1 MPFETPLALLALVS
15 VIPLIILY
23 LLRPKP
29 LLVKI
34 PSVMFLMQVEEKKRF
49 FTSITKLIKDPLFLI
64 QLLVLI
70 LLALAAAAPYI
81 ITNEPLSDEHTVL
94 VIDMSASMQT
104 ESRFQEA
111 TSKAGDYVSKENSIV
126 LAHNIPVILL
136 EGQDATTTKEA
147 LSSLKAG
154 ATVADI
160 SAAMGTGMRMLLSEG
175 GGRLVVISDFTN
187 WEGEDPVSAKNL
199 AESNSIKV
207 EFVQIGKTTDNIGII
222 QGRLETTENGYNY
235 NCVIKNYGDSDQNIP
250 VEITNTDGNS
260 ETNSIDLTVKAKS
273 TEQFVLQNLSTGTTT
288 IKINRDD
295 SLPAD
300 NIAYVSVP
308 KVSNKRVLFVSDQSL
323 LPSMTSVS
331 LMPGIQTTSATGVPQ
346 DLTQFSVVVVAKANQ
361 SLSSSEIS
369 LLSSYINS
377 GGKAVFIASDSLAAQ
392 GTDLE
397 LQKLLPVRTSNVTK
411 TEKGLGMKV
420 NQSTRLTD
428 DLDLDEIAVYKYLN
442 ATARLDTTTLIVSE
456 KGDVPILAYGTVGE
470 GTVVYV
476 GFSDQLGE
484 DSWNNFHNLPDFPV
498 FWFKLVGWLGGS
510 GDISEYNLKTG
521 AVSTL
526 AKEQEITTPNGKEI
540 TKKVL
545 YSSAGLYEVAGRT
558 IAVNLYNDKES
569 DTALDGS
576 DVISR
581 ASVKDEPSVVKAT
594 TYESKNY
601 LDTIMIALVFIL
613 VILELYIIKKRGEL

>member
-1 MPFETPLALLALVS
+1 MPFETPLALLALAS

-34 PSVMFLMQVEEKKRF
+34 PSVMFLMQAEEKKRF
-49 FTSITKLIKDPLFLI
+49 FTSITKLVKDPLFLI

-94 VIDMSASMQT
+94 VIDASASMQN
-104 ESRFQEA
+104 ENRFQEA
-111 TSKAGDYVSKENSIV
+111 ISKAEDYVSKKNSIV
-126 LAHNIPVILL
+126 IAHNIPVTLL

-147 LSSLKAG
+147 LSSVKAG

-160 SAAMGTGMRMLLSEG
+160 SAAMGVGMRMLSDG
-175 GGRLVVISDFTN
+175 GGRLIVISDFTN
-187 WEGEDPVSAKNL
+187 WEGEDPVSAKSL
-199 AESNSIKV
+199 AESYGLKV
-207 EFVQIGKTTDNIGII
+207 EFVQIGKTTDNVGII
-222 QGRLETTENGYNY
+222 QGRLETTESGYTY
-235 NCVIKNYGDSDQNIP
+235 NCVIKNYGGSDQNVP
-250 VEITNTDGNS
+250 VEITTTDGNS
-260 ETNSIDLTVKAKS
+260 VTKNIDLTVKTKS
-273 TEQFVLQNLSTGTTT
+273 TQQFVLENLSTGITT

-295 SLPAD
+295 SLPVD

-308 KVSNKRVLFVSDQSL
+308 KISNKRVLFVSDQSL

-346 DLTQFSVVVVAKANQ
+346 DLTKFSVVVVAKTNQ

-369 LLSSYINS
+369 LLSSYINT
-377 GGKAVFIASDSLAAQ
+377 GGKVVFIASDGLAAQ
-392 GTDLE
+392 STDLE
-397 LQKLLPVRTSNVTK
+397 LQKLLPVRTSNVTE
-411 TEKGLGMKV
+411 TEKGIDMKV

-442 ATARLDTTTLIVSE
+442 ATPRLDTTTLIVSD
-456 KGDVPILAYGTVGE
+456 KDVPLLAFGTVGE

-484 DSWNNFHNLPDFPV
+484 DSWNNFHNLPEFPV

-526 AKEQEITTPNGKEI
+526 AKEQEITTPDGIE
-540 TKKVL
+540 TTSRVL

-569 DTALDGS
+569 DTTIDAS

-581 ASVKDEPSVVKAT
+581 ASTKDGPSVVRAT

-601 LDTIMIALVFIL
+601 LDTIMIALVLIL

>member
-1 MPFETPLALLALVS
+1 MAFETPLALLALAS

-29 LLVKI
+29 LMVRI

-64 QLLVLI
+64 QLVVLI

-94 VIDMSASMQT
+94 VMDMSASMQT
-104 ESRFQEA
+104 ENRFQEA
-111 TSKAGDYVSKENSIV
+111 INEAEDYVSKKNSIV
-126 LAHNIPVILL
+126 LAHNIPVTLI
-136 EGQDATTTKEA
+136 EGQDATTAQAT
-147 LSSLKAG
+147 LSSLKPG

-160 SAAMGTGMRMLLSEG
+160 SAAMGTGMRMLSQG
-175 GGRLVVISDFTN
+175 GGRLIVISDFTN

-199 AESNSIKV
+199 AESYGLKV
-207 EFVQIGKTTDNIGII
+207 EFVQIGNNADNIGII
-222 QGRLETTENGYNY
+222 QGRLETTQSGYTY
-235 NCVIKNYGDSDQNIP
+235 NCVLKNYGSSDQNVP
-250 VEITNTDGNS
+250 VEITTTDGESVTKN
-260 ETNSIDLTVKAKS
+260 IDLPVKAKS
-273 TEQFVLQNLSTGTTT
+273 TQQFVLTNMSTGITT

-300 NIAYVSVP
+300 NTAYVSVP
-308 KVSNKRVLFVSDQSL
+308 RVSNKRVLFVSDQSL

-331 LMPGIQTTSATGVPQ
+331 LMPGIQTTLATGVPQ
-346 DLTQFSVVVVAKANQ
+346 DLARFSVVVVAKANQ
-361 SLSSSEIS
+361 SLSSGEIS
-369 LLSSYINS
+369 LLSSYING
-377 GGKAVFIASDSLAAQ
+377 GGKVIFIASDGLAAQ
-392 GTDLE
+392 GADLE
-397 LQKLLPVRTSNVTK
+397 LQKLLPVRTSNIIE
-411 TEKGLGMKV
+411 TERGLQMKV

-428 DLDLDEIAVYKYLN
+428 DLALDEIAVYKYLN
-442 ATARLDTTTLIVSE
+442 ATPRLGTTSLVVAD
-456 KGDVPILAYGTVGE
+456 KGTPMLAFGTVGE

-484 DSWNNFHNLPDFPV
+484 GAWNNFHNLPDFPV

-526 AKEQEITTPNGKEI
+526 AKEQQITTPDGTEN
-540 TKKVL
+540 TKRVL

-569 DTALDGS
+569 DTTIDAT
-576 DVISR
+576 DVMER
-581 ASVKDEPSVVKAT
+581 ASSKDEPSVVRAT

-601 LDTIMIALVFIL
+601 LDTIMIALVLLL

>member
-1 MPFETPLALLALVS
+1 MAFETPLALLALAS

-29 LLVKI
+29 LMVRI

-94 VIDMSASMQT
+94 VMDMSASMQT
-104 ESRFQEA
+104 ENRFQEA
-111 TSKAGDYVSKENSIV
+111 INEAEDYVSKKNSIV
-126 LAHNIPVILL
+126 LAHNIPVTLL
-136 EGQDATTTKEA
+136 EGQDATTAQATI
-147 LSSLKAG
+147 SSLKPG

-160 SAAMGTGMRMLLSEG
+160 SAAMGTGMRMLSQG
-175 GGRLVVISDFTN
+175 GGRLIVISDFTN

-199 AESNSIKV
+199 AESYGIKV
-207 EFVQIGKTTDNIGII
+207 EFVQIGNTADNIGII
-222 QGRLETTENGYNY
+222 QGRLETTQSGYTY
-235 NCVIKNYGDSDQNIP
+235 NCVLKNYGSSDQNVP
-250 VEITNTDGNS
+250 VEITTTDGESVTKN
-260 ETNSIDLTVKAKS
+260 IDLPVKAKS
-273 TEQFVLQNLSTGTTT
+273 TQQFVLTNMSTGITT

-300 NIAYVSVP
+300 NTAYVSVP
-308 KVSNKRVLFVSDQSL
+308 RVSNKRVLFVSDQSL

-331 LMPGIQTTSATGVPQ
+331 LMPGIQTTLATGVPQ
-346 DLTQFSVVVVAKANQ
+346 DLARFSVVVVAKANQ
-361 SLSSSEIS
+361 SLSSGEIS
-369 LLSSYINS
+369 LLSSYING
-377 GGKAVFIASDSLAAQ
+377 GGKVIFIASDGLAAQ
-392 GTDLE
+392 DADLE
-397 LQKLLPVRTSNVTK
+397 LQKLLPVRTSNIIE
-411 TEKGLGMKV
+411 TERGLQMKV

-428 DLDLDEIAVYKYLN
+428 DLALDEIAVYKYLN
-442 ATARLDTTTLIVSE
+442 ATPRLGTTSLVVAD
-456 KGDVPILAYGTVGE
+456 KGTPMLAFGTVGE

-484 DSWNNFHNLPDFPV
+484 GAWNNFHNLPDFPV

-526 AKEQEITTPNGKEI
+526 AKEQQITTPDGTEN
-540 TKKVL
+540 TKRVL

-569 DTALDGS
+569 DTTIDAT
-576 DVISR
+576 DVMER
-581 ASVKDEPSVVKAT
+581 ASSKDEPSVVRAT

-601 LDTIMIALVFIL
+601 LDTIMIALVLLL

>member
-1 MPFETPLALLALVS
+1 MAFETPLALLALAS

-29 LLVKI
+29 LMVRI

-49 FTSITKLIKDPLFLI
+49 FTSITKLIKDPLFLL

-94 VIDMSASMQT
+94 VMDMSASMQT
-104 ESRFQEA
+104 GNRFQEA
-111 TSKAGDYVSKENSIV
+111 IAKAEEYVSKKNSIV
-126 LAHNIPVILL
+126 LAHNIPVTLL
-136 EGQDATTTKEA
+136 EGQDATTTQAA
-147 LSSLKAG
+147 LSSLRPG

-160 SAAMGTGMRMLLSEG
+160 SAAMGTGMRMLSQG
-175 GGRLVVISDFTN
+175 GGRLIVISDLTN

-199 AESNSIKV
+199 AESYGLKV
-207 EFVQIGKTTDNIGII
+207 EFVQIGNTADNIGII
-222 QGRLETTENGYNY
+222 QGRLETTQSGYTY
-235 NCVIKNYGDSDQNIP
+235 NCVLKNYGSSDQNVP
-250 VEITNTDGNS
+250 VEITTTDGESVTKN
-260 ETNSIDLTVKAKS
+260 IDLPVKAKS
-273 TEQFVLQNLSTGTTT
+273 TQQFVLTNMSTGITT

-300 NIAYVSVP
+300 DTAYVSVP
-308 KVSNKRVLFVSDQSL
+308 RVSNKRVLFVSDQSL

-331 LMPGIQTTSATGVPQ
+331 LMPGIQTTLATGVPQ
-346 DLTQFSVVVVAKANQ
+346 DLARFSVVVVAKANQ
-361 SLSSSEIS
+361 SLSSGEIS
-369 LLSSYINS
+369 LLSSYING
-377 GGKAVFIASDSLAAQ
+377 GGKVIFIASDSLTAQ
-392 GTDLE
+392 GADLE
-397 LQKLLPVRTSNVTK
+397 LQKLLPVRTSNIIE
-411 TEKGLGMKV
+411 TERGLQMKV

-428 DLDLDEIAVYKYLN
+428 DLALDEIAVYKYLN
-442 ATARLDTTTLIVSE
+442 ATPRLGSTSLVVADEGT
-456 KGDVPILAYGTVGE
+456 PMLAFAAVGE

-484 DSWNNFHNLPDFPV
+484 GAWNNFHNLPDFPV

-526 AKEQEITTPNGKEI
+526 AKEQQITTPDGTEI
-540 TKKVL
+540 TKRVL

-569 DTALDGS
+569 DTTIDAA
-576 DVISR
+576 DVMER
-581 ASVKDEPSVVKAT
+581 ASSKDEPAVVRAT

-601 LDTIMIALVFIL
+601 LDTIMIALVLLL

>member
-1 MPFETPLALLALVS
+1 MAFGTPLALMALLS
-15 VIPLIILY
+15 VIPLIVLY

-29 LLVKI
+29 LVVRI

-70 LLALAAAAPYI
+70 MLSLAAAAPYI

-104 ESRFQEA
+104 DDRFQEA
-111 TSKAGDYVSKENSIV
+111 INKAKDYVSKTNSIV
-126 LAHNIPVILL
+126 LAHNVPVTLL
-136 EGQDATTTKEA
+136 EGQDATTAQKT
-147 LSSLKAG
+147 LSTLRPG

-160 SAAMGTGMRMLLSEG
+160 SAAMGTGMRMLSQG
-175 GGRLVVISDFTN
+175 GGRLIVISDLTN

-199 AESNSIKV
+199 AESYGLKV
-207 EFVQIGKTTDNIGII
+207 EFVKIGNTADNIGII
-222 QGRLETTENGYNY
+222 QGRLETTQSGYTY
-235 NCVIKNYGDSDQNIP
+235 SCVLKNYGGSDRNVPI
-250 VEITNTDGNS
+250 EIITTDGESTVKN
-260 ETNSIDLTVKAKS
+260 IDLPVKAKS
-273 TEQFVLQNLSTGTTT
+273 TQQFILTNMSAGITT
-288 IKINRDD
+288 IKISRDD
-295 SLPAD
+295 SLPVD
-300 NIAYVSVP
+300 NTAYVSIP
-308 KVSNKRVLFVSDQSL
+308 RISNKRILFVSDQSL

-331 LMPGIQTTSATGVPQ
+331 LMPGIGTTSATVVPQ
-346 DLTQFSVVVVAKANQ
+346 DLARFSVVVVAKANQ
-361 SLSSSEIS
+361 SLSSGEIS
-369 LLSSYINS
+369 LLSSYING
-377 GGKAVFIASDSLAAQ
+377 GGKVIFIASDSLAAQ
-392 GTDLE
+392 GADLE
-397 LQKLLPVRTSNVTK
+397 LQKLLPVRTSNIIETQR
-411 TEKGLGMKV
+411 GLQMKV

-428 DLDLDEIAVYKYLN
+428 DLALDDIAIYKYLN
-442 ATARLDTTTLIVSE
+442 ATPRLGTTNLVVSD
-456 KGDVPILAYGTVGE
+456 KGTPMLAFTAVGE

-484 DSWNNFHNLPDFPV
+484 VAWNNFHNLPDFPV

-521 AVSTL
+521 AISTL
-526 AKEQEITTPNGKEI
+526 SKEQQIKTPDGTETTKR
-540 TKKVL
+540 VL

-569 DTALDGS
+569 DTTIDAS
-576 DVISR
+576 DVMER
-581 ASVKDEPSVVKAT
+581 AYSKDGPSIIRTT

-601 LDTIMIALVFIL
+601 LDTIMIALVLLL

>member
-1 MPFETPLALLALVS
+1 MPFETPLALLALAS

-29 LLVKI
+29 LLVQI

-70 LLALAAAAPYI
+70 LLALAAAAPYL

-104 ESRFQEA
+104 ENRFQEA
-111 TSKAGDYVSKENSIV
+111 ISKAEDYVSKENSIV
-126 LAHNIPVILL
+126 LAHNIPVTLL
-136 EGQDATTTKEA
+136 EGQDATTTQEA
-147 LSSLKAG
+147 LSSLKPG
-154 ATVADI
+154 ATVSDL
-160 SAAMGTGMRMLLSEG
+160 SAAMGTGMRMLSEG
-175 GGRLVVISDFTN
+175 GGRLIVISDFTN

-199 AESNSIKV
+199 AESYGLKV
-207 EFVQIGKTTDNIGII
+207 EFVQIGSTADNIGII
-222 QGRLETTENGYNY
+222 QGRLETTQSGYTY
-235 NCVIKNYGDSDQNIP
+235 NSVIKNYGSSDQNVP
-250 VEITNTDGNS
+250 LVITTTDGESVTSN
-260 ETNSIDLTVKAKS
+260 IDLPVKARS
-273 TEQFVLQNLSTGTTT
+273 TQQFVLQNLSTGVTT

-308 KVSNKRVLFVSDQSL
+308 RVSDKRILFVSDQSL

-331 LMPGIQTTSATGVPQ
+331 LMPGIQTTLATGVPQ
-346 DLTQFSVVVVAKANQ
+346 DLARFSVVVVTKMNQ
-361 SLSSSEIS
+361 SLSSGEIS

-377 GGKAVFIASDSLAAQ
+377 GGKVVFIASDSLAAQ
-392 GTDLE
+392 GADLE
-397 LQKLLPVRTSNVTK
+397 LQKLLPVRTANVTE
-411 TEKGLGMKV
+411 TERGLDMRV

-442 ATARLDTTTLIVSE
+442 ATPRLDTTTLIVSD
-456 KGDVPILAYGTVGE
+456 KGAPMLAYGTVGE

-484 DSWNNFHNLPDFPV
+484 DSWNNFHNLPEFPV

-526 AKEQEITTPNGKEI
+526 AKEQEITTPDGVE
-540 TKKVL
+540 TTSRVL

-569 DTALDGS
+569 DTTIDGS
-576 DVISR
+576 DVIER
-581 ASVKDEPSVVKAT
+581 ASVKDEPSVVRAT
-594 TYESKNY
+594 TYESKKY
-601 LDTIMIALVFIL
+601 LDTIMIALVLIL

>member
-1 MPFETPLALLALVS
+1 MAFETPLALLALAS

-29 LLVKI
+29 LMVRI

-94 VIDMSASMQT
+94 VMDMSASMQT
-104 ESRFQEA
+104 ENRFQEA
-111 TSKAGDYVSKENSIV
+111 INEAEDYVSKKNSIV
-126 LAHNIPVILL
+126 LAHNIPVTLL
-136 EGQDATTTKEA
+136 EGQDATTAQATI
-147 LSSLKAG
+147 SSLKPG

-160 SAAMGTGMRMLLSEG
+160 SAAMGTGMRMLSQG
-175 GGRLVVISDFTN
+175 GGRLIVISDFTN

-199 AESNSIKV
+199 AESYGIKV
-207 EFVQIGKTTDNIGII
+207 EFVQIGNTADNIGII
-222 QGRLETTENGYNY
+222 QGRLETTQSGYTY
-235 NCVIKNYGDSDQNIP
+235 NCVLKNYGSSDQNVP
-250 VEITNTDGNS
+250 VEITTTDGESVTKN
-260 ETNSIDLTVKAKS
+260 IDLPVKAKS
-273 TEQFVLQNLSTGTTT
+273 TQQFVLTNMSTGITT

-300 NIAYVSVP
+300 NTAYVSVP
-308 KVSNKRVLFVSDQSL
+308 RVSNKRVLFVSDQSL

-331 LMPGIQTTSATGVPQ
+331 LMPGIQTTLATGVPQ
-346 DLTQFSVVVVAKANQ
+346 DLARFSVVVVAKANQ
-361 SLSSSEIS
+361 SLSSGEIS
-369 LLSSYINS
+369 LLSSYING
-377 GGKAVFIASDSLAAQ
+377 GGKVIFIASDGLAAQ
-392 GTDLE
+392 GADLE
-397 LQKLLPVRTSNVTK
+397 LQKLLPVRTSNIIE
-411 TEKGLGMKV
+411 TERGLQMKV

-428 DLDLDEIAVYKYLN
+428 DLALDEIAVYKYLN
-442 ATARLDTTTLIVSE
+442 ATPRLGTTSLVVAD
-456 KGDVPILAYGTVGE
+456 KGTPMLAFGTVGE

-484 DSWNNFHNLPDFPV
+484 GAWNNFHNLPDFPV

-526 AKEQEITTPNGKEI
+526 AKEQQITTPDGTEI
-540 TKKVL
+540 TKRVL

-569 DTALDGS
+569 DTTIDAT
-576 DVISR
+576 DVMER
-581 ASVKDEPSVVKAT
+581 ASSKDEPSVVRAT

-601 LDTIMIALVFIL
+601 LDTIMIALVLLL

>member
-1 MPFETPLALLALVS
+1 MAFGTPLALMALLS
-15 VIPLIILY
+15 VIPLIVLY

-29 LLVKI
+29 LVVRI

-70 LLALAAAAPYI
+70 MLSLAAAAPYI

-104 ESRFQEA
+104 DDRFQEA
-111 TSKAGDYVSKENSIV
+111 INKAKDYVSKTNSIV
-126 LAHNIPVILL
+126 LAHNVPVTLL
-136 EGQDATTTKEA
+136 EGQDATTAQKT
-147 LSSLKAG
+147 LSTLRPG

-160 SAAMGTGMRMLLSEG
+160 SAAMGTGMRMLSQG
-175 GGRLVVISDFTN
+175 GGRLIVISDLTN

-199 AESNSIKV
+199 AESYGLKV
-207 EFVQIGKTTDNIGII
+207 EFVKIGNTADNIGII
-222 QGRLETTENGYNY
+222 QGRLETTQSGYTY
-235 NCVIKNYGDSDQNIP
+235 SCVLKNYGGSDRNVPI
-250 VEITNTDGNS
+250 EIITTDGESTVKN
-260 ETNSIDLTVKAKS
+260 IDLPVKAKS
-273 TEQFVLQNLSTGTTT
+273 TQQFILTNMSAGITT
-288 IKINRDD
+288 IKISRDD
-295 SLPAD
+295 SLPVD
-300 NIAYVSVP
+300 NTAYVSIP
-308 KVSNKRVLFVSDQSL
+308 RISNKRILFVSDQSL

-331 LMPGIQTTSATGVPQ
+331 LMPGIGTTSATVVPQ
-346 DLTQFSVVVVAKANQ
+346 DLARFSVVVVAKADQ
-361 SLSSSEIS
+361 SLSSGEIS
-369 LLSSYINS
+369 LLSSYING
-377 GGKAVFIASDSLAAQ
+377 GGKVIFIASDSLAAQ
-392 GTDLE
+392 GADLE
-397 LQKLLPVRTSNVTK
+397 LQKLLPVRTSIIETQK
-411 TEKGLGMKV
+411 RGLQMKV

-428 DLDLDEIAVYKYLN
+428 DLALDDIAVYKYLN
-442 ATARLDTTTLIVSE
+442 ATPRLGATNLVVAD
-456 KGDVPILAYGTVGE
+456 KGTPMLAFTAVGE

-484 DSWNNFHNLPDFPV
+484 MAWNNFHNLPDFPV

-521 AVSTL
+521 AISTL
-526 AKEQEITTPNGKEI
+526 SKEQQIKTPDGTETTKR
-540 TKKVL
+540 VL

-569 DTALDGS
+569 DTTIDAS
-576 DVISR
+576 DVMER
-581 ASVKDEPSVVKAT
+581 ASSKDKHDVVRAK

-601 LDTIMIALVFIL
+601 LDTIMIALVLLL

>member
-1 MPFETPLALLALVS
+1 MAFGTPLALMALLS
-15 VIPLIILY
+15 VIPLIVLY

-29 LLVKI
+29 LVVRI

-70 LLALAAAAPYI
+70 MLSLAAAAPYI

-104 ESRFQEA
+104 DDRFQEA
-111 TSKAGDYVSKENSIV
+111 INKAKDYVSKTNSIV
-126 LAHNIPVILL
+126 LAHNVPVTLL
-136 EGQDATTTKEA
+136 EGQDATTTQKT
-147 LSSLKAG
+147 LSTLRPG

-160 SAAMGTGMRMLLSEG
+160 SAAMGTGMRMLSQG
-175 GGRLVVISDFTN
+175 GGRLIVISDLTN

-199 AESNSIKV
+199 AESYGLKV
-207 EFVQIGKTTDNIGII
+207 EFVKIGNIADNIGII
-222 QGRLETTENGYNY
+222 QGRLETTQSGYTY
-235 NCVIKNYGDSDQNIP
+235 SCVLKNYGGSDRNVPI
-250 VEITNTDGNS
+250 EIITTDGESTVKN
-260 ETNSIDLTVKAKS
+260 IDLPVKAKS
-273 TEQFVLQNLSTGTTT
+273 TQQFILTNMSAGITT
-288 IKINRDD
+288 IKISRDD
-295 SLPAD
+295 SLPVD
-300 NIAYVSVP
+300 NTAYVSIP
-308 KVSNKRVLFVSDQSL
+308 RISNKRILFVSDQSL

-331 LMPGIQTTSATGVPQ
+331 LMPGIGTTSATVVPQ
-346 DLTQFSVVVVAKANQ
+346 DLARFSVVVVAKADQ
-361 SLSSSEIS
+361 SLSSGEIS
-369 LLSSYINS
+369 LLSSYING
-377 GGKAVFIASDSLAAQ
+377 GGKVIFIASDSLAAQ
-392 GTDLE
+392 GADLE
-397 LQKLLPVRTSNVTK
+397 LQKLLPVRTSNILETQR
-411 TEKGLGMKV
+411 GLQMKV

-428 DLDLDEIAVYKYLN
+428 DLALDDIAVYKYLN
-442 ATARLDTTTLIVSE
+442 ATPRLGATNLVVAD
-456 KGDVPILAYGTVGE
+456 KGTPMLAFTAVGE

-484 DSWNNFHNLPDFPV
+484 MAWNNFHNLPDFPV

-521 AVSTL
+521 AISTL
-526 AKEQEITTPNGKEI
+526 SKEQQIKTPDGTETTKR
-540 TKKVL
+540 VL

-569 DTALDGS
+569 DTTIDAS
-576 DVISR
+576 DVMER
-581 ASVKDEPSVVKAT
+581 AYSKDGPSIMRTT

-601 LDTIMIALVFIL
+601 LDTIMIALVLLL

>member
-1 MPFETPLALLALVS
+1 MAFETPLALLALAS

-29 LLVKI
+29 LMVRI

-94 VIDMSASMQT
+94 VMDMSASMQT
-104 ESRFQEA
+104 ENRFQEA
-111 TSKAGDYVSKENSIV
+111 INEAEDYVSKKNSIV
-126 LAHNIPVILL
+126 LAHNIPVTLL
-136 EGQDATTTKEA
+136 EGQDATTAQAT
-147 LSSLKAG
+147 LSSLKPG

-160 SAAMGTGMRMLLSEG
+160 SAAMGTGMRMLSQG
-175 GGRLVVISDFTN
+175 GGRLIVISDFTN

-199 AESNSIKV
+199 AESYGIKV
-207 EFVQIGKTTDNIGII
+207 EFVQIGNTADNIGII
-222 QGRLETTENGYNY
+222 QGRLETTQSGYTY
-235 NCVIKNYGDSDQNIP
+235 NCVLKNYGSSDQNVP
-250 VEITNTDGNS
+250 VEITTTDGESVTKN
-260 ETNSIDLTVKAKS
+260 IDLPVKAKS
-273 TEQFVLQNLSTGTTT
+273 TQQFVLTNMSTGITT

-300 NIAYVSVP
+300 NTAYVSVP
-308 KVSNKRVLFVSDQSL
+308 RVSNKRVLFVSDQSL

-331 LMPGIQTTSATGVPQ
+331 LMPGIQTTLATGVPQ
-346 DLTQFSVVVVAKANQ
+346 DLARFSVVVVAKANQ
-361 SLSSSEIS
+361 SLSSGEIS
-369 LLSSYINS
+369 LLSSYING
-377 GGKAVFIASDSLAAQ
+377 GGKVIFIASDGLAAQ
-392 GTDLE
+392 DADLE
-397 LQKLLPVRTSNVTK
+397 LQKLLPVRTSNIIE
-411 TEKGLGMKV
+411 TERGLQMKV

-428 DLDLDEIAVYKYLN
+428 DLALDEIAVYKYLN
-442 ATARLDTTTLIVSE
+442 ATPRLGTTSLVVAD
-456 KGDVPILAYGTVGE
+456 KGTPMLAFGTVGE

-484 DSWNNFHNLPDFPV
+484 GAWNNFHNLPDFPV

-526 AKEQEITTPNGKEI
+526 AKEQQITTPDGTEN
-540 TKKVL
+540 TKRVL

-569 DTALDGS
+569 DTTIDAT
-576 DVISR
+576 DVMQR
-581 ASVKDEPSVVKAT
+581 ASSKDEPSVVRAT

-601 LDTIMIALVFIL
+601 LDTIMIALVLLL

>member
-1 MPFETPLALLALVS
+1 MPFEIPLALLALAS

-29 LLVKI
+29 LLVQI

-70 LLALAAAAPYI
+70 LLALAAAAPYL

-104 ESRFQEA
+104 ENRFQEA
-111 TSKAGDYVSKENSIV
+111 ISKAEDYVSKENSIV
-126 LAHNIPVILL
+126 LAHNIPVTLL
-136 EGQDATTTKEA
+136 EGQDATTAQEA
-147 LSSLKAG
+147 LSSLKPG
-154 ATVADI
+154 ATVSDL
-160 SAAMGTGMRMLLSEG
+160 SAAMGTGMRMLSQG
-175 GGRLVVISDFTN
+175 GGRLIVISDFTN

-199 AESNSIKV
+199 AESYGLKV
-207 EFVQIGKTTDNIGII
+207 EFVQIGSTADNIGII
-222 QGRLETTENGYNY
+222 QGRLETTQSGYTY
-235 NCVIKNYGDSDQNIP
+235 NSVIKNYGGSDQNVP
-250 VEITNTDGNS
+250 LVITTTDGESVTRN
-260 ETNSIDLTVKAKS
+260 IDLPVKARS
-273 TEQFVLQNLSTGTTT
+273 TQQFVLQNLSTGVTT
-288 IKINRDD
+288 IKINKDD

-308 KVSNKRVLFVSDQSL
+308 RVSDKRVLFVSDQSL
-323 LPSMTSVS
+323 LPSNTSVD
-331 LMPGIQTTSATGVPQ
+331 LMPGIQTTLATGVPQ
-346 DLTQFSVVVVAKANQ
+346 DLARFSVVVVTKMNQ
-361 SLSSSEIS
+361 SLSSGEIS

-377 GGKAVFIASDSLAAQ
+377 GGKVVFIASDSLAAQ
-392 GTDLE
+392 GADLE
-397 LQKLLPVRTSNVTK
+397 LQKLLPVRTANVTE
-411 TEKGLGMKV
+411 TEKGLDMRV

-442 ATARLDTTTLIVSE
+442 ATPRLDTTTLIVSD
-456 KGDVPILAYGTVGE
+456 KGVPMLAYVTVGE

-498 FWFKLVGWLGGS
+498 FWFKLIGWLGGS

-526 AKEQEITTPNGKEI
+526 AKEQEITTPDGVE
-540 TKKVL
+540 TTSRVL

-569 DTALDGS
+569 DTTIDGS
-576 DVISR
+576 DVIER
-581 ASVKDEPSVVKAT
+581 ASVKDEPSVVRAT
-594 TYESKNY
+594 TYESKKY
-601 LDTIMIALVFIL
+601 LDTIMIALVLIL

>member
-1 MPFETPLALLALVS
+1 MPFETPLALLALAS

-29 LLVKI
+29 LLMKI

-49 FTSITKLIKDPLFLI
+49 YTSITKLIKDPLFLI

-94 VIDMSASMQT
+94 VIDASASMQT
-104 ESRFQEA
+104 DNRFQEA
-111 TSKAGDYVSKENSIV
+111 ISKAGDYVSKKNSIV
-126 LAHNIPVILL
+126 IAHSIPVTLL

-147 LSSLKAG
+147 LSSLKPG

-160 SAAMGTGMRMLLSEG
+160 SAAMGTGMRMLSNG

-199 AESNSIKV
+199 AESYGFKV
-207 EFVQIGKTTDNIGII
+207 EFVKIGGTTDNVGII
-222 QGRLETTENGYNY
+222 QGQLETTESGYTH
-235 NCVIKNYGDSDQNIP
+235 NCVIKNYGASDLNIP
-250 VEITNTDGNS
+250 VDITTTDGNS
-260 ETNSIDLTVKAKS
+260 VTKNIDLTVKAKS

-295 SLPAD
+295 SLPVD
-300 NIAYVSVP
+300 NVAYISVP
-308 KVSNKRVLFVSDQSL
+308 KVSNKRVLFVSEQSL

-331 LMPGIQTTSATGVPQ
+331 LMPGIQTTKATGVPQ
-346 DLTQFSVVVVAKANQ
+346 DIAQFSVVVVAKSNQ
-361 SLSSSEIS
+361 SLSSNEIS

-377 GGKAVFIASDSLAAQ
+377 GGKVVFIASDGLAAQ
-392 GTDLE
+392 STDLE
-397 LQKLLPVRTSNVTK
+397 LQKLLPVRISNITA
-411 TEKGLGMKV
+411 TEKGLEMKV

-428 DLDLDEIAVYKYLN
+428 DLNLDEIAVYKYLN
-442 ATARLDTTTLIVSE
+442 ATSRLDTTTLIVSD
-456 KGDVPILAYGTVGE
+456 KGIPMLAYGTVGE

-484 DSWNNFHNLPDFPV
+484 DSWNNFYNQPDFPV

-521 AVSTL
+521 AISTL
-526 AKEQEITTPNGKEI
+526 AKQQEITTPDGKE
-540 TKKVL
+540 TTNKVL

-569 DTALDGS
+569 DTTIDAS

-581 ASVKDEPSVVKAT
+581 ASTKNEPSVVRAA

-601 LDTIMIALVFIL
+601 LDTIMIVLVFIL

>member
-1 MPFETPLALLALVS
+1 MAFETPLALLALAS

-29 LLVKI
+29 LMVRI

-94 VIDMSASMQT
+94 VMDMSASMQT
-104 ESRFQEA
+104 GNRFQEA
-111 TSKAGDYVSKENSIV
+111 IAKAEEYVSKKNSIV
-126 LAHNIPVILL
+126 LAHNIPVTLL
-136 EGQDATTTKEA
+136 EGQDATTTQAA
-147 LSSLKAG
+147 LSSLKPG

-160 SAAMGTGMRMLLSEG
+160 SAAMGTGMRMLSQG
-175 GGRLVVISDFTN
+175 GGRLIVISDLTN

-199 AESNSIKV
+199 AESYGLKV
-207 EFVQIGKTTDNIGII
+207 EFVQIGNTADNIGII
-222 QGRLETTENGYNY
+222 QGRLETTQSGYTY
-235 NCVIKNYGDSDQNIP
+235 NCVLKNYGSSDQNVP
-250 VEITNTDGNS
+250 VEITTTDGESVTKN
-260 ETNSIDLTVKAKS
+260 IDLPVKAKS
-273 TEQFVLQNLSTGTTT
+273 TQQFVLTNMSTGITT

-300 NIAYVSVP
+300 DTAYVSVP
-308 KVSNKRVLFVSDQSL
+308 RVSNKRVLFVSDQSL

-331 LMPGIQTTSATGVPQ
+331 LMPGIQTTLATGVPQ
-346 DLTQFSVVVVAKANQ
+346 DLARFSVVVVAKANQ
-361 SLSSSEIS
+361 SLSSGEIS
-369 LLSSYINS
+369 LLSSYING
-377 GGKAVFIASDSLAAQ
+377 GGKVIFIASDGLAAQ
-392 GTDLE
+392 GADLE
-397 LQKLLPVRTSNVTK
+397 LQKLLPVRTSNI
-411 TEKGLGMKV
+411 TETQRGLQMKV

-428 DLDLDEIAVYKYLN
+428 DLALDEIAVYKYLN
-442 ATARLDTTTLIVSE
+442 ATPRLGSTSLVVAD
-456 KGDVPILAYGTVGE
+456 KGIPMLAFAAVGE

-484 DSWNNFHNLPDFPV
+484 GAWNNFHNLPDFPV

-526 AKEQEITTPNGKEI
+526 AKEQQITTPDGTEI
-540 TKKVL
+540 TKRVL

-569 DTALDGS
+569 DTTIDAA
-576 DVISR
+576 DVMER
-581 ASVKDEPSVVKAT
+581 ASSKDEPAVVRAT

-601 LDTIMIALVFIL
+601 LDTIMIALVLLL

>member
-1 MPFETPLALLALVS
+1 MAFETPLALLALAS

-29 LLVKI
+29 LMVRI

-94 VIDMSASMQT
+94 VMDMSASMQT
-104 ESRFQEA
+104 GNRFQEA
-111 TSKAGDYVSKENSIV
+111 IAKAEEYVSKKNSIV
-126 LAHNIPVILL
+126 LAHNIPVTLL
-136 EGQDATTTKEA
+136 EGQDATTTQAA
-147 LSSLKAG
+147 LSSLRPG

-160 SAAMGTGMRMLLSEG
+160 SAAMGTGMRMLSQG
-175 GGRLVVISDFTN
+175 GGRLIVISDLTN

-199 AESNSIKV
+199 AESYGLKV
-207 EFVQIGKTTDNIGII
+207 EFVQIGNTADNIGII
-222 QGRLETTENGYNY
+222 QGRLETTQSGYTY
-235 NCVIKNYGDSDQNIP
+235 NCVLKNYGSSDQNVP
-250 VEITNTDGNS
+250 VEITTTDGESVTKN
-260 ETNSIDLTVKAKS
+260 IDLPVKAKS
-273 TEQFVLQNLSTGTTT
+273 TQQFVLTNMSTGITT

-300 NIAYVSVP
+300 DTAYVSVP
-308 KVSNKRVLFVSDQSL
+308 RVSNKRVLFVSDQSL

-331 LMPGIQTTSATGVPQ
+331 LMPGIQTTLATGVPQ
-346 DLTQFSVVVVAKANQ
+346 DLARFSVVVVAKANQ
-361 SLSSSEIS
+361 SLSSGEIS
-369 LLSSYINS
+369 LLSSYING
-377 GGKAVFIASDSLAAQ
+377 GGKVIFIASDGLAAQ
-392 GTDLE
+392 GADLE
-397 LQKLLPVRTSNVTK
+397 LQKLLPVRTSNI
-411 TEKGLGMKV
+411 TETQRGLQMKV

-428 DLDLDEIAVYKYLN
+428 DLALDEIAVYKYLN
-442 ATARLDTTTLIVSE
+442 ATPRLGTTSLVVAD
-456 KGDVPILAYGTVGE
+456 KGTPMLAFGTVGE

-484 DSWNNFHNLPDFPV
+484 GAWNNFHNLPDFPV

-526 AKEQEITTPNGKEI
+526 AKEQQITTPDGTEI
-540 TKKVL
+540 TKRVL

-569 DTALDGS
+569 DTTIDAT
-576 DVISR
+576 DVMER
-581 ASVKDEPSVVKAT
+581 ASSKDEPAVVRAT

-601 LDTIMIALVFIL
+601 LDTIMIALVLLL

>member
-1 MPFETPLALLALVS
+1 MAFETPLALLALAS

-29 LLVKI
+29 LMVRI

-81 ITNEPLSDEHTVL
+81 TTNEPLSDEHTVL
-94 VIDMSASMQT
+94 IMDMSASMQT
-104 ESRFQEA
+104 GNRFQEA
-111 TSKAGDYVSKENSIV
+111 ISKAEDYVSKENSIV
-126 LAHNIPVILL
+126 LAHNIPVTLL
-136 EGQDATTTKEA
+136 EGQDATTTQAA
-147 LSSLKAG
+147 LSSLRPG

-160 SAAMGTGMRMLLSEG
+160 SAAMGTGMRMLSQG
-175 GGRLVVISDFTN
+175 GGRLIVISDFTN

-199 AESNSIKV
+199 AESYGLKV
-207 EFVQIGKTTDNIGII
+207 EFIRVGNVAADNIGII
-222 QGRLETTENGYNY
+222 QGRLETTQSGYTY
-235 NCVIKNYGDSDQNIP
+235 NCVVKNYGSSDQNVP
-250 VEITNTDGNS
+250 VEITTADGESVTRN
-260 ETNSIDLTVKAKS
+260 IDLPVKAKA
-273 TEQFVLQNLSTGTTT
+273 TQQFVLTNLSTGVTT

-295 SLPAD
+295 SLPVD
-300 NIAYVSVP
+300 NTAYVSVP
-308 KVSNKRVLFVSDQSL
+308 RISNRRVLFVSDQSL

-331 LMPGIQTTSATGVPQ
+331 LMPGIQTTAATGVPQ
-346 DLTQFSVVVVAKANQ
+346 DLARFSVVVVAKANQ
-361 SLSSSEIS
+361 SLSSGEIS

-377 GGKAVFIASDSLAAQ
+377 GGKVVFIASDSLAAQ
-392 GTDLE
+392 GADLE
-397 LQKLLPVRTSNVTK
+397 LQKLLPVRTSSIIG
-411 TEKGLGMKV
+411 TERGLQMKV

-428 DLDLDEIAVYKYLN
+428 DLTLDEIAVFKYLN
-442 ATARLDTTTLIVSE
+442 ATPRLGSTTLVVSD
-456 KGDVPILAYGTVGE
+456 KGTPMLAFGTVGE

-484 DSWNNFHNLPDFPV
+484 GAWNNFHNLPDFPV

-521 AVSTL
+521 AVSSL
-526 AKEQEITTPNGKEI
+526 AKEQQITTPDGTET
-540 TKKVL
+540 TKRVL

-569 DTALDGS
+569 DTTIDAS
-576 DVISR
+576 DVIER
-581 ASVKDEPSVVKAT
+581 ASVKDGPSVVRAT

-601 LDTIMIALVFIL
+601 LDNIMIALVLLL